1 MLTPEVKWVVDM
13 PLLKLENIIVHYGGI
28 EAVKGVSMKL
38 EEGDLIGLVGAN
50 GAGKSTILRTISGL
64 EKPTSGQILLRGER
78 IEGVAPENVVMKG
91 ISHVPEGRRVFPYM
105 TVYENLRMGGYIQ
118 KDKAQFEDSLY
129 EVYEL
134 FLGLKKKSRQAA
146 GTLSGGE
153 QQMLAIG
160 RALMNNPKILLMD
173 EPTIGLA
180 PLMVEMLVEGIV
192 KLRHRGLSIIL
203 VEQNVRV
210 ALDIVTW
217 CHVMELGRIVLEGH
231 TKDIIGDERIKEAY
245 LGG

>member
-1 MLTPEVKWVVDM
+1 MLTLEVKWVEAM
-13 PLLKLENIIVHYGGI
+13 LLLKLENIVVHYGSM
-28 EAVKGVSMKL
+28 EAVKGVSIKL
-38 EEGDLIGLVGAN
+38 KEGDLIGLVGAN
-50 GAGKSTILRTISGL
+50 GAGKSTLLRTISGL
-64 EKPTSGQILLRGER
+64 EKPTSGEILLEGER
-78 IEGVAPENVVMKG
+78 IDGIPPANVVMKG
-91 ISHVPEGRRVFPYM
+91 ISHVPEGKRLFPYM

-118 KDKAQFEDSLY
+118 KDKEQFEDSLY
-129 EVYEL
+129 EVYQL
-134 FLGLKKKSRQAA
+134 FPLLKKKGSHAA

-180 PLMVEMLVEGIV
+180 PLIVEMLIEGIV
-192 KLRHRGLSIIL
+192 KLRLRGLSIIL
-203 VEQNVRV
+203 VEQNVRA

-217 CHVMELGRIVLEGH
+217 CYVMELGRIVLEGCPV
-231 TKDIIGDERIKEAY
+231 DIAADKLIKEAY

>member
-1 MLTPEVKWVVDM
+1 ML
-13 PLLKLENIIVHYGGI
+13 LLKLENIVVHYGSM
-28 EAVKGVSMKL
+28 EAVKGVSIKL
-38 EEGDLIGLVGAN
+38 KEGDLIGLVGAN
-50 GAGKSTILRTISGL
+50 GAGKSTLLRTISGL
-64 EKPTSGQILLRGER
+64 EKPTSGEILLEGER
-78 IEGVAPENVVMKG
+78 IDGIPPANVVMKG
-91 ISHVPEGRRVFPYM
+91 ISHVPEGKRLFPYM

-118 KDKAQFEDSLY
+118 KDKEQFEDSLY
-129 EVYEL
+129 EVYQL
-134 FLGLKKKSRQAA
+134 FPLLKKKGSHAA

-180 PLMVEMLVEGIV
+180 PLIVEMLIEGIV
-192 KLRHRGLSIIL
+192 KLRLRGLSIIL
-203 VEQNVRV
+203 VEQNVRA

-217 CHVMELGRIVLEGH
+217 CYVMELGRIVLEGCPV
-231 TKDIIGDERIKEAY
+231 DIAADKLIKEAY

>member
-1 MLTPEVKWVVDM
+1 M
-13 PLLKLENIIVHYGGI
+13 PNKLLLKLKNIVVHYGSI

-38 EEGDLIGLVGAN
+38 KEGDLIGLVGAN
-50 GAGKSTILRTISGL
+50 GAGKSTILRAISGL
-64 EKPTSGQILLRGER
+64 EKPTSGEILFKGER
-78 IEGVAPENVVMKG
+78 IDGIPPQKVVVKG
-91 ISHVPEGRRVFPYM
+91 ISHVPEGKRVFPYM
-105 TVYENLRMGGYIQ
+105 TVYENLRMGGFIQ
-118 KDKAQFEDSLY
+118 KDRAQLEDSLY

-134 FLGLKKKSRQAA
+134 FPLLKEKHSQAA

-180 PLMVEMLVEGIV
+180 PLVVELLIQGIA
-192 KLRHRGLSIIL
+192 KLRRRGLSILL
-203 VEQNVRV
+203 VEQNVRA

-217 CHVMELGRIVLEGH
+217 CYVMELGRIVLEG
-231 TKDIIGDERIKEAY
+231 TSKDIAADKLVKEAY

>member
-1 MLTPEVKWVVDM
+1 M

>member
-1 MLTPEVKWVVDM
+1 MLTPEVKWVGDM
-13 PLLKLENIIVHYGGI
+13 PLLKLENIIVHYGSI
-28 EAVKGVSMKL
+28 EAVKGVFIKL

-78 IEGVAPENVVMKG
+78 IEGVPPENVVMKG

-134 FLGLKKKSRQAA
+134 FPGLKKKSRQAA

-217 CHVMELGRIVLEGH
+217 CHVMELGRIVLEGP

>member
-1 MLTPEVKWVVDM
+1 
-13 PLLKLENIIVHYGGI
+13 
-28 EAVKGVSMKL
+28 
-38 EEGDLIGLVGAN
+38 
-50 GAGKSTILRTISGL
+50 
-64 EKPTSGQILLRGER
+64 
-78 IEGVAPENVVMKG
+78 
-91 ISHVPEGRRVFPYM
+91 
-105 TVYENLRMGGYIQ
+105 
-118 KDKAQFEDSLY
+118 
-129 EVYEL
+129 
-134 FLGLKKKSRQAA
+134 
-146 GTLSGGE
+146 
-153 QQMLAIG
+153 
-160 RALMNNPKILLMD
+160 MD

>member
-1 MLTPEVKWVVDM
+1 MRDKL
-13 PLLKLENIIVHYGGI
+13 LLKLKNIVVHYGSI
-28 EAVKGVSMKL
+28 EAVKGVSVKL
-38 EEGDLIGLVGAN
+38 KEGDLIGLVGAN
-50 GAGKSTILRTISGL
+50 GAGKSTILRAISGL
-64 EKPTSGQILLRGER
+64 EKPTSGEILFKGER
-78 IEGVAPENVVMKG
+78 IDGIPPQKVVVKG
-91 ISHVPEGRRVFPYM
+91 ISHVPEGKRVFPYM
-105 TVYENLRMGGYIQ
+105 TVYENLRMGGFLQ
-118 KDKAQFEDSLY
+118 KDRTQFEDSLY

-134 FLGLKKKSRQAA
+134 FPLLKEKHSQAA

-180 PLMVEMLVEGIV
+180 PLVVELLIQGIA
-192 KLRHRGLSIIL
+192 KLRRRGLSILL
-203 VEQNVRV
+203 VEQNVRA

-217 CHVMELGRIVLEGH
+217 CYVMELGRIVLEG
-231 TKDIIGDERIKEAY
+231 TSKDIAADKLVKEAY

>member
-1 MLTPEVKWVVDM
+1 MGAML
-13 PLLKLENIIVHYGGI
+13 LLKLENIVVHYGSM
-28 EAVKGVSMKL
+28 EAVKGVSIKL
-38 EEGDLIGLVGAN
+38 KEGDLIGLVGAN
-50 GAGKSTILRTISGL
+50 GAGKSTLLRTISGL
-64 EKPTSGQILLRGER
+64 ERPTSGEILLEGER
-78 IEGVAPENVVMKG
+78 IDGMPPANVVMKG
-91 ISHVPEGRRVFPYM
+91 ISHVPEGKRLFPYM

-118 KDKAQFEDSLY
+118 KDKEQFEDSLN
-129 EVYEL
+129 EVYQL
-134 FLGLKKKSRQAA
+134 FPLLKKKGSHAA

-180 PLMVEMLVEGIV
+180 PLIVEMLIEGIV
-192 KLRHRGLSIIL
+192 KLRLRGLSIIL
-203 VEQNVRV
+203 VEQNVRA

-217 CHVMELGRIVLEGH
+217 CYVMELGRIVLEGCPV
-231 TKDIIGDERIKEAY
+231 DIAADKIIKEAY

>member
-1 MLTPEVKWVVDM
+1 MLTPEVKWVGDM
-13 PLLKLENIIVHYGGI
+13 PLLKLENIIVHYGSI
-28 EAVKGVSMKL
+28 EAVKGVSIKL

-50 GAGKSTILRTISGL
+50 GAGKSTLLRTISGL
-64 EKPTSGQILLRGER
+64 EKPTSGQILLRGEK
-78 IEGVAPENVVMKG
+78 IDGVPPENVAMKG

-134 FLGLKKKSRQAA
+134 FPELKKKGRQAA

-180 PLMVEMLVEGIV
+180 PLMVEILVEGIV

-217 CHVMELGRIVLEGH
+217 CHVMELGRIVLEGP